1 MMEINSPSE
10 NEIFLS
16 LFFSPFLMENAVH
29 KGALDSVEFLNFV
42 EKFAFLFFFFLSH
55 SEGCLVRAVEVGL
68 YSGRERPCMMRI
80 WQW

>member
-1 MMEINSPSE
+1 
-10 NEIFLS
+10 
-16 LFFSPFLMENAVH
+16 MENAVR

-42 EKFAFLFFFFLSH
+42 EKFAFFFFVLSH

-80 WQW
+80 WQWQWRGCSLVRHYGTWTDGA